1 MGRRKPSA
9 VTRALAAAVAAA
21 AVAGAA
27 IAAAQPAS
35 ATQRQLLS
43 RRDAPTEAPA
53 APLRPTDAP
62 VRPTDA
68 PATPT
73 KSPSVSPTKSP
84 TRATPRPTAAPT
96 APSDSCLGYCNAFA
110 PSGCSCR
117 ANCVPDAFPPTKA
130 PVEGPTYSP
139 VVPPTEMPA
148 RYTYSPSAGI
158 EQCCPD
164 ACEICG
170 YGTKDGTPDGPRCV
184 PGLPTKAPTE
194 SPTQS
199 CFLAGGPAAGGRGEP
214 IEVSEATNG
223 LTISVTGDT
232 TMVDPSCVGK
242 GNPALTEFPK
252 DFCFT
257 DDDNTAIY
265 HTLSFEALSNT
276 RGWVCRVET
285 CTDTDFDTAVRLF
298 LPAGIIVGCQD
309 DGCGVQTSF
318 EFIPGDFEAAGGVLL
333 LQVTGFESNAGAYTL
348 SVTCGTPP
356 DDCLNPGT
364 QDAGLIGEP
373 LEPFDDSRNDAT
385 SIVTGDTSSVSPL
398 CRGAG
403 VPGTSVQPDLDCYV
417 AENTAIYHEL
427 SLEGVSDLEGW
438 TCLVETCDDPEN
450 TYDTAIRLYDSSQ
463 DPDGALLACIDDGCD
478 LQTEFDF
485 IPSAFSSSKFLIQV
499 TGWFFSQGPYTI
511 KVKCGTGFLATEAV
525 DTESSEA
532 AVAEKK
538 RAAYAAGVHGGS
550 SPVGQE
556 GGGHRALIGR
566 RQKLAQKT

>member
-9 VTRALAAAVAAA
+9 VTRALTAAVAAA

-27 IAAAQPAS
+27 IAAAQPAR

-43 RRDAPTEAPA
+43 RRDAPSEAPA

-62 VRPTDA
+62 VRPTEA
-68 PATPT
+68 PAAPT

-194 SPTQS
+194 SPTVTPEF
-199 CFLAGGPAAGGRGEP
+199 CINAGTIAAGERGGD
-214 IEVSEATNG
+214 IEFTEENQG
-223 LTISVTGDT
+223 QTISVTGDT
-232 TMVDPSCVGK
+232 SIVDPTCFGK
-242 GNPALTEFPK
+242 GVPPLATFLGPIG
-252 DFCFT
+252 CFS
-257 DDDNTAIY
+257 DADVGAIY
-265 HTLSFEALSNT
+265 HKLSFESLKNT
-276 RGWVCRVET
+276 RDWVCLVET
-285 CTDTDFDTAVRLF
+285 CETEDKDFDTAVRLY
-298 LPAGIIVGCQD
+298 LGNAVVLVGCQD
-309 DGCGVQTSF
+309 DGCGLQSSF
-318 EFIPGDFEAAGGVLL
+318 KFNPSDFEAAGNIMF
-333 LQVTGFESNAGAYTL
+333 LQVTGVSGFASDAGPYTL
-348 SVTCGTPP
+348 SVTCGPP
-356 DDCLNPGT
+356 PPDCLNSGT
-364 QDAGLIGEP
+364 QDAGLLGEP

-385 SIVTGDTSSVSPL
+385 SIVTGDTSLVSPL

-403 VPGTSVQPDLDCYV
+403 LLSTSVQPPLDDCYV
-417 AENTAIYHEL
+417 DENTAIYHEL

-450 TYDTAIRLYDSSQ
+450 TYDTAVRLYDSSQ
-463 DPDGALLACIDDGCD
+463 DPDGTLLACIDDGCD
-478 LQTEFDF
+478 VQTEFDF

-499 TGWFFSQGPYTI
+499 TGFFSNQGPYTL

-525 DTESSEA
+525 ETEQSEA
-532 AVAEKK
+532 AVKEKK
-538 RAAYAAGVHGGS
+538 EAAYA
-550 SPVGQE
+550 E
-556 GGGHRALIGR
+556 Y
-566 RQKLAQKT
+566 KKAQAISDKKAAATAP